1 MKIIASARTERQ
13 CLSQL
18 SNAKK
23 GCEPKQKYESNFP
36 PHATNS
42 RFADSISLSCFP
54 IALQLSWVLS
64 IEPWFNHESD
74 RDDNVAGRH
83 SHNPLTSLPIGRRY
97 TP

>member
-1 MKIIASARTERQ
+1 MQIIASARPERQ
-13 CLSQL
+13 CLNQL
-18 SNAKK
+18 CNAED

-64 IEPWFNHESD
+64 IRPLFNNEPE
-74 RDDNVAGRH
+74 RDDEVA
-83 SHNPLTSLPIGRRY
+83 
-97 TP
+97 